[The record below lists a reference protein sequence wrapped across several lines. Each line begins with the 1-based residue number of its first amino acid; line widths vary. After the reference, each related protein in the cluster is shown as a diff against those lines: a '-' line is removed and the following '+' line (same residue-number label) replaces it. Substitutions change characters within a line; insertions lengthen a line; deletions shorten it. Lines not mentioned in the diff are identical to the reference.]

1 MKVAFLIF
9 SYLHKNQPNIPVMFH
24 TLLFANEMKEK
35 GDEVK
40 LLLEGEAVLWA
51 RDLLDENH
59 PLKSHFEKLKDDF
72 VVCEAC
78 ASMFNVKDEIEGK
91 LKMENDLFGH
101 ISLKKYLDEGYKIIE
116 L

>member
-1 MKVAFLIF
+1 MKTAFLVF
-9 SYLHKNQPNIPVMFH
+9 SYEKNGKPNMPIMFH

-40 LLLEGEAVLWA
+40 IILEGEGVNWA
-51 RDLLDENH
+51 KDLLNEDH
-59 PLKSHFEKLKDDF
+59 PLKNHFEKLKDDF

-78 ASMFNVKDEIEGK
+78 ASMFGVKEKIEGK
-91 LKMENDLFGH
+91 LKLDNDLFGH
-101 ISLKKYLDEGYKIIE
+101 VSLKKYLDDGYQIIE

>member
-9 SYLHKNQPNIPVMFH
+9 SYFHKNQPNMPVMMH
-24 TLLFANEMKEK
+24 TLLFANELKEK

-40 LLLEGEAVLWA
+40 IILEGEAVLWA
-51 RDLLDENH
+51 KDLLSENH
-59 PLKSHFEKLKDDF
+59 PLKSHFEKVKDDF

-78 ASMFNVKDEIEGK
+78 ASMFNVKEEIKDK
-91 LKMENDLFGH
+91 LKLENDLFGH
-101 ISLKKYLDEGYKIIE
+101 ISLKKYLDGGYRIIE